1 MTSSARYSGPVS
13 ESPAIVGVGTRHPGA
28 YACAVISTTLAPRIT
43 NAQKMNEWSTPAY
56 HSRATFRWKIPYTTK
71 FFRRVGR
78 RSPRPCRG
86 RSGPCSLEESAL
98 PFSTRGCCEDDQFPM
113 VRGHGFSTPSSPDAN
128 DPPTRLSE
136 APGDVPRREE
146 GELRGRIGAVL
157 QVLADA
163 LVELPL
169 QSQHAGHG
177 VERPELV
184 LLE

>member
-1 MTSSARYSGPVS
+1 
-13 ESPAIVGVGTRHPGA
+13 
-28 YACAVISTTLAPRIT
+28 
-43 NAQKMNEWSTPAY
+43 
-56 HSRATFRWKIPYTTK
+56 
-71 FFRRVGR
+71 
-78 RSPRPCRG
+78 
-86 RSGPCSLEESAL
+86 
-98 PFSTRGCCEDDQFPM
+98 M
-113 VRGHGFSTPSSPDAN
+113 VRGHGFSSPSSPDTD

-169 QSQHAGHG
+169 QSQDAGHR

-184 LLE
+184 LLQRPDRWEGDRPPARPEEGAAQHVPDELP